1 MSRSVLINKLSVTQK
16 CFSEEGIV
24 SKKNYF
30 VGIEQLSQVALD
42 LKIKM
47 AVGLVL
53 LGWFIAGYN
62 FYLYIQGSTRLL
74 RFLAIQVSDHIYKN
88 VVLSVGPCF

>member
-1 MSRSVLINKLSVTQK
+1 MNKLIVTQK
-16 CFSEEGIV
+16 CFPEEGIV

-30 VGIEQLSQVALD
+30 VGIKQLSQVVLD

-53 LGWFIAGYN
+53 LEWSIAGYN
-62 FYLYIQGSTRLL
+62 FYLHLYSRINKYT
-74 RFLAIQVSDHIYKN
+74 
-88 VVLSVGPCF
+88 